1 MPEDAR
7 TYMQLPR
14 RLPPNNI
21 QLDDITRSTNNN
33 NSISHSDHLRT
44 HLNDRARNTQT
55 VHLEEKVIALN
66 QHFKKASDAVR
77 THILQ
82 EVQRGMDFLDQE
94 QRNVDTIQDPPS
106 MRGRRTYGRGGKRLA
121 TGAEIADK
129 ELQDQQKLAEKEARD
144 KQVLMRPIQSGNT
157 QTNRPQNTPMI
168 DPINIPLIPSQP
180 FVMTFNASGV
190 VVRSSPWN
198 RQRGFVTDSQPTS
211 PVNQQLKRPGAY
223 HEQLMEPCKK
233 RARMEQK

>member
-66 QHFKKASDAVR
+66 QRFEKASDAVR
-77 THILQ
+77 ARALQ
-82 EVQRGMDFLDQE
+82 EVQCGMDILDQE
-94 QRNVDTIQDPPS
+94 QRNVNTIQDPPS
-106 MRGRRTYGRGGKRLA
+106 M
-121 TGAEIADK
+121 
-129 ELQDQQKLAEKEARD
+129 
-144 KQVLMRPIQSGNT
+144 
-157 QTNRPQNTPMI
+157 
-168 DPINIPLIPSQP
+168 
-180 FVMTFNASGV
+180 
-190 VVRSSPWN
+190 
-198 RQRGFVTDSQPTS
+198 
-211 PVNQQLKRPGAY
+211 
-223 HEQLMEPCKK
+223 
-233 RARMEQK
+233 